1 MNFLKTNNFNFQ
13 QYCLQTHG
21 SIKKLFDKAKNGDI
35 LAQQDLGLAYY
46 EGGDF
51 LPKDIDKAIYWLNSA
66 VENGYEDPN
75 ILGKLG
81 EALDLK
87 GTPPYQRKAFEMYN
101 RAANL
106 GCTNSQINL
115 AEMYRCGVK
124 GVLNENMEEA
134 FKWYKMAAGEN
145 RLSNVGALEQLLA
158 GAMRTLDNT
167 LGSVLKFRALRLLF
181 KYYLS
186 GDCPEGRPQP
196 TKAVYY
202 LTRAAELG
210 DAEAQ
215 LELGQIYLTGG
226 CEQLKDVARA
236 RRWLQKASA
245 HGDVRAKQVSVMTTF
260 AFGIVGKWVTSD

>member
-1 MNFLKTNNFNFQ
+1 MSFFKTSNFNFQ

-35 LAQQDLGLAYY
+35 YAQQDLGLAYY

-51 LPKDIDKAIYWLNSA
+51 LPKDIDKAIYWLSSALENS
-66 VENGYEDPN
+66 YEDPT

-101 RAANL
+101 RAAKL

-115 AEMYRCGVK
+115 AEMYRCGVRE
-124 GVLNENMEEA
+124 VVNENIEEA
-134 FKWYKMAAGEN
+134 FKWYKMAAGEDH
-145 RLSNVGALEQLLA
+145 LSNAGTLA
-158 GAMRTLDNT
+158 GAMKTVDNI

-181 KYYLS
+181 KYYLK

-210 DAEAQ
+210 DTEAQ
-215 LELGQIYLTGG
+215 IELGQIYLTGG
-226 CEQLKDVARA
+226 CEQLKDVAKA

-245 HGDVRAKQVSVMTTF
+245 HGDVRAKQVGVMATF
-260 AFGIVGKWVTSD
+260 AFGIIREWVTNSF